1 MARFENLDLNLL
13 RTFDVIYTERSLT
26 RASKILNVSQPAVS
40 NALHRLRES
49 LGDPLFVRERR
60 GMMPTSFADS
70 FAPAVHRALDSIRSG
85 LSTREEFLPECSHRS
100 FRVSMNDP
108 AEALFLLPLVERCA
122 REAPHVE
129 ILCNFISR
137 HEIANEMAVG
147 ALDLAI
153 DVPTALSDDRMHRAD
168 LTQESYACLL
178 RRGHPLAE
186 GRLSME
192 NYLNLSHIHVSAR
205 RHGLGHIDRVL
216 AELGLHRRIKARIRN
231 PGVAAEIVRQTDLAM
246 TMPERF
252 AAYYQ
257 LAAVPLPFEVPS
269 LAWQLYWPTRLDTD
283 SGNLWLRQQILEIAR
298 KYTGTAPSARRENER
313 GKTKYD

>member
-1 MARFENLDLNLL
+1 
-13 RTFDVIYTERSLT
+13 
-26 RASKILNVSQPAVS
+26 
-40 NALHRLRES
+40 
-49 LGDPLFVRERR
+49 
-60 GMMPTSFADS
+60 
-70 FAPAVHRALDSIRSG
+70 
-85 LSTREEFLPECSHRS
+85 
-100 FRVSMNDP
+100 
-108 AEALFLLPLVERCA
+108 
-122 REAPHVE
+122 
-129 ILCNFISR
+129 
-137 HEIANEMAVG
+137 
-147 ALDLAI
+147 
-153 DVPTALSDDRMHRAD
+153 MHRAD

>member
-1 MARFENLDLNLL
+1 MARFESLDLNLL

-70 FAPAVHRALDSIRSG
+70 FAPAVHRALESIRDG
-85 LSTREEFLPECSHRS
+85 LSTRETFLPESSRRS

-129 ILCNFISR
+129 LLCNFISR
-137 HEIANEMAVG
+137 HEIGNEMSAG

-153 DVPTALSDDRMHRAD
+153 DVPITVADDRMHHAN

-178 RRGHPLAE
+178 RPGHPLAGE
-186 GRLSME
+186 RLMME
-192 NYLNLSHIHVSAR
+192 DYLSLSHIHVSAR

-231 PGVAAEIVRQTDLAM
+231 PGVAAEIVRRTNLVM
-246 TMPERF
+246 TVPERF
-252 AAYYQ
+252 AAYYE
-257 LAAVPLPFEVPS
+257 LAALSLPFEVPA
-269 LAWQLYWPTRLDTD
+269 LDWRLYWPTRLDGD
-283 SGNLWLRQQILEIAR
+283 SGNLWLRRQILEIASIHA
-298 KYTGTAPSARRENER
+298 GTAPAPPGEKER
-313 GKTKYD
+313 ADA